1 MACPRG
7 IPTKLL
13 ELCRLELG
21 NPGSPLSSSVT
32 DEETKAKEDTAPGCS
47 LITPGPGAKV
57 CLLGRESEKTVAGVG
72 AQTEWG
78 LGNQSFSADRV
89 RIKVGLKL
97 VTRVK
102 GAGDASFLFKVLVS
116 KNIRERTP

>member
-1 MACPRG
+1 M
-7 IPTKLL
+7 
-13 ELCRLELG
+13 
-21 NPGSPLSSSVT
+21 
-32 DEETKAKEDTAPGCS
+32 
-47 LITPGPGAKV
+47 

-72 AQTEWG
+72 AQTG
-78 LGNQSFSADRV
+78 GALGASPSSADRV

-116 KNIRERTP
+116 KNIRERTPDQEQQHPDTGWGTDGSQAGPRESTWTLG